1 MKFLKFKFL
10 IFNILILGNMFN
22 PISFKFGNTHTYA
35 ADSTEEILENYINQE
50 PKDKFYILGS
60 GDFIKL
66 EVSENLPE
74 LKRVFSINGEGY
86 SKLPKLDLIYTKGL
100 TIKELTKILNK
111 EYSKFIKSPKINLT
125 IVNYRPV
132 RVFIDGEIS
141 SPGMYVID
149 GSLSLETLPKDS
161 KDSDES
167 STPYELS
174 ALKDPESFNTEV
186 VQSYK
191 LTLNNESNFVSDKSI
206 YFPTLVDVIR
216 RSGGILPFADLSDI
230 KITRINNISNGG
242 GKIATNVNLLKTI
255 NLEDSN
261 QNIRIMDGDFIY
273 LKKSDNT
280 SDNEIS
286 KLFKSNINP
295 DFINVFVGGQV
306 ENPGMAKVSRAGTFN
321 EALMLA
327 GGTQV
332 LPGKASFRRYNNDG
346 SIDKRIFSVN
356 KNAKRG
362 SYKNPFLINGDMIFI
377 GKSKIDVTSEVLKTV
392 MSPFTSIVTA
402 ATTYKL
408 LNGDL

>member
-1 MKFLKFKFL
+1 MKSLKFKFI
-10 IFNILILGNMFN
+10 IFNILILGNIFN
-22 PISFKFGNTHTYA
+22 PLSFKVGNTYA
-35 ADSTEEILENYINQE
+35 YASDSTEEILEDYINQE

-74 LKRVFSINGEGY
+74 LTKVFSINGEGY
-86 SKLPKLDLIYTKGL
+86 SKLSKLNLIYTKGL

-111 EYSKFIKSPKINLT
+111 EYSKFIKSPKVNLT
-125 IVNYRPV
+125 IVSYRPV

-149 GSLSLETLPKDS
+149 GSLSAKTLPKSSEDL
-161 KDSDES
+161 SD
-167 STPYELS
+167 PYASS
-174 ALKDPESFNTEV
+174 ALKDPELFKTEV

-191 LTLNNESNFVSDKSI
+191 LTLNNEFNFVGDKSI
-206 YFPTLVDVIR
+206 YFPTLIDVIR

-242 GKIATNVNLLKTI
+242 GKIATNVNLLKVI

-286 KLFKSNINP
+286 KSFKSNINP
-295 DFINVFVGGQV
+295 EFINVFVGGQV
-306 ENPGMAKVSRAGTFN
+306 ANPGMAKVSRAGTFN
-321 EALMLA
+321 EALALA
-327 GGTQV
+327 GGKQV
-332 LPGKASFRRYNNDG
+332 LTGKATFRRYNNDG
-346 SIDKRIFSVN
+346 SIDSRIFTVD

-362 SYKNPFLINGDMIFI
+362 SYKNPFLINGDLIFI
-377 GKSKIDVTSEVLKTV
+377 GKSKVNITSEVLNTV
-392 MSPFTSIVTA
+392 ISPFTSIVTA

>member
-1 MKFLKFKFL
+1 MKSLKFKFIL
-10 IFNILILGNMFN
+10 FNILILGNMFN
-22 PISFKFGNTHTYA
+22 PISFRFGNSYTYA
-35 ADSTEEILENYINQE
+35 AESTEEILENYINQV

-74 LKRVFSINGEGY
+74 LTRVFSINGEGY
-86 SKLPKLDLIYTKGL
+86 SKLPKLDLIYAKGL
-100 TIKELTKILNK
+100 TIKELTNILNR
-111 EYSKFIKSPKINLT
+111 EYSKFIKNPKVNLT
-125 IVNYRPV
+125 IVNYRPIK
-132 RVFIDGEIS
+132 VFIDGEVS

-149 GSLSLETLPKDS
+149 GSLSAETIS
-161 KDSDES
+161 KGQGDS

-174 ALKDPESFNTEV
+174 AIKDPALFETEV

-191 LTLNNESNFVSDKSI
+191 LSLNNEFNYVGDKSI
-206 YFPTLVDVIR
+206 YFPTLIDVIR

-242 GKIATNVNLLKTI
+242 GKISTNVDLLKTI

-273 LKKSDNT
+273 VKKSDNS
-280 SDNEIS
+280 SDNIIS

-306 ENPGMAKVSRAGTFN
+306 ANPGMVQVSRAGTFN
-321 EALMLA
+321 EALTLA
-327 GGTQV
+327 GGRQV
-332 LPGKASFRRYNNDG
+332 LTGKATFRRYNNDG
-346 SIDKRIFSVN
+346 SLDSRNFSVN

-362 SYKNPFLINGDMIFI
+362 SYENPFLINGDMIFV
-377 GKSKIDVTSEVLKTV
+377 GKSKINVASEVLNTV
-392 MSPFTSIVTA
+392 ISPFSSIITA

-408 LNGDL
+408 FNGDFDN